1 MFVAQ
6 PIEWT
11 DRGVVML
18 DQRLAFVSVIPSGA
32 TRFFLSRRGLA
43 RRVAESRN
51 LSSITNSC
59 ETSRCYLSCS

>member
-11 DRGVVML
+11 DRGIVML
-18 DQRLAFVSVIPSGA
+18 DQRLSFFSVIPSGV
-32 TRFFLSRRGLA
+32 TRFLLSRRSLA

-51 LSSITNSC
+51 LSSVTNSC

>member
-18 DQRLAFVSVIPSGA
+18 DQSHSFFSVIPSGA
-32 TRFFLSRRGLA
+32 TRLS
-43 RRVAESRN
+43 
-51 LSSITNSC
+51 
-59 ETSRCYLSCS
+59 SRCYLSCS